1 MISSSCREH
10 FWSQDQLW
18 KTNINQLTLFW
29 FQLMYYRKWPQFG
42 KKWGSRNHHLKT
54 NGFPCIALMTVWIF
68 FPGGSSN
75 VPQQIGWI
83 FFYQEWLLVKNHSI
97 LLETLP
103 EKKIHTVTSPMP
115 RTSHCYSIKKVLLTR
130 ISKMRISILVQ
141 SAESTS
147 GVSPR

>member
-1 MISSSCREH
+1 MISSSGREH

-18 KTNINQLTLFW
+18 KTYINQLTLFW

-54 NGFPCIALMTVWIF
+54 NGFPCIALVTVWIF

-97 LLETLP
+97 LLETFRATTREENPYRHKSYAKNVPLLFD
-103 EKKIHTVTSPMP
+103 KKSFTYKNFQNEDFHFGSEC
-115 RTSHCYSIKKVLLTR
+115 RKY
-130 ISKMRISILVQ
+130 
-141 SAESTS
+141 
-147 GVSPR
+147 